1 MMNTF
6 KTLPFVAVTAMFL
19 TVAACNNPGRA
30 SNKNSSND
38 SIPGKGFA
46 LLELYTSEG
55 CSSCPPADRLLARVQ
70 KEAGNRPIFLL
81 CEHVD
86 YWDDAHWKDA
96 FSQHQFSQRQYRYDS
111 RLKSQVYTPQLIV
124 NGKKECLGSDEAAV
138 NAAVKNAVAK
148 ESNVNLDLK
157 ARQQGNNIQISY
169 SINGNSPA
177 NKLLIAVIEK
187 HAVREIG
194 DGENRGKTLNHAQ
207 IVRSLSSFT
216 ITGNKGVEQISLPV
230 DYNAGNYEIVGFL
243 QDENTDEIVSAARA
257 QDHG

>member
-1 MMNTF
+1 
-6 KTLPFVAVTAMFL
+6 
-19 TVAACNNPGRA
+19 
-30 SNKNSSND
+30 
-38 SIPGKGFA
+38 
-46 LLELYTSEG
+46 
-55 CSSCPPADRLLARVQ
+55 
-70 KEAGNRPIFLL
+70 
-81 CEHVD
+81 
-86 YWDDAHWKDA
+86 
-96 FSQHQFSQRQYRYDS
+96 
-111 RLKSQVYTPQLIV
+111 VYTPQLIV

-207 IVRSLSSFT
+207 IVRGLSSFS

-230 DYNAGNYEIVGFL
+230 DYKVGNYEIVGFL